1 MTKNNLIKLFISIII
16 CQMAGVIG
24 SIFTTPKIGIWY
36 VYLKKP
42 FLSPPNWVFG
52 PVWTLLFILMGVSL
66 WFVWIDQ
73 NKKYKK
79 KAIIFFIIQLVLNI
93 LWSFLFF
100 GIESPLLA
108 FLGIIC
114 LWLAILF
121 TILEFYKIYKI
132 ASYLLIPYIVWVSFA
147 SYLNLFIW
155 IINK

>member
-1 MTKNNLIKLFISIII
+1 MTKNNFAKLLISIII

-24 SIFTTPKIGIWY
+24 SVFTTPQIGAWY

-42 FLSPPNWVFG
+42 LLSPPNWVFG

-66 WFVWIDQ
+66 WFIWTAET
-73 NKKYKK
+73 KKIKK
-79 KAIIFFIIQLVLNI
+79 KAIIFFATQLVLNI
-93 LWSFLFF
+93 SWSFLFF
-100 GIESPLLA
+100 GIQSPLLA

-121 TILEFYKIYKI
+121 TILEFYKISKI